1 MSDLQIADHLF
12 VDCGAYSH
20 HGIYIGEGRVV
31 NFDSTAARKVL
42 GTVNGAPPKIVE
54 VSMDEFSGG
63 SEIHVRAYEES
74 SLCFDST
81 EAVARAKSKLG
92 ERGYDLALNNCEHFA
107 VWCKTGESS
116 STQVDSACKVV
127 SAGAAAD
134 AMGTATIRSAKL
146 LPAPYKIA
154 AYTAGAVVAVGSTT
168 YQYVVERK
176 KNRNAKT
183 S

>member
-1 MSDLQIADHLF
+1 MSEFQIADHLF

-20 HGIYIGEGRVV
+20 HGIYVGDNRVIH
-31 NFDSTAARKVL
+31 FDSTAARKLL

-54 VSMDEFSGG
+54 VSLDEFSGG
-63 SEIHVRAYEES
+63 SEIHIRVYDDPSTVFGPGES
-74 SLCFDST
+74 I
-81 EAVARAKSKLG
+81 ARARSKLG

-107 VWCKTGESS
+107 VWCKTGEPS

-127 SAGAAAD
+127 SAGAAGV
-134 AMGTATIRSAKL
+134 AMGTAIIRSAKL
-146 LPAPYKIA
+146 LPVPYKFA
-154 AYTAGAVVAVGSTT
+154 AYTAGAAVAVSSTT

-176 KNRNAKT
+176 KNRNAKN